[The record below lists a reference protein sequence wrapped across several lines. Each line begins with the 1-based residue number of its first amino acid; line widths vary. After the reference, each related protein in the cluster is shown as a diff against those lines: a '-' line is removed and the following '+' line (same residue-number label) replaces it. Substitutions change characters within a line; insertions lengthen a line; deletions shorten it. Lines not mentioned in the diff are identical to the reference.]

1 MDSLLIFYNS
11 QFYKL
16 LFFCFFHFVNTNNV
30 FFILIV
36 PILGSLADLNLS
48 KTRQVEIFR
57 LAHAAV
63 SIVDEE
69 DLPSVARTLLRVG
82 RSEGNRTNVDNPSI
96 QGIFKLRECCIG
108 T

>member
-1 MDSLLIFYNS
+1 
-11 QFYKL
+11 
-16 LFFCFFHFVNTNNV
+16 
-30 FFILIV
+30 LIV

-108 T
+108 KYFKRRCEQM

>member
-1 MDSLLIFYNS
+1 MDSLLIFYNL
-11 QFYKL
+11 QL
-16 LFFCFFHFVNTNNV
+16 LFFCFFSFCKHTHTF
-30 FFILIV
+30 FFIFVV